1 MQLKGLK
8 SNQLGKL
15 VIVKNDI
22 NKNGI
27 PKSSNIL
34 KSPYMLQIVLLLH

>member
-15 VIVKNDI
+15 VIVKNEMS
-22 NKNGI
+22 KKGI

-34 KSPYMLQIVLLLH
+34 FSF

>member
-8 SNQLGKL
+8 SNHEGKL

-22 NKNGI
+22 SKNGN
-27 PKSSNIL
+27 PKSAIIL
-34 KSPYMLQIVLLLH
+34 FI

>member
-15 VIVKNDI
+15 VIVKNDMS
-22 NKNGI
+22 KKGI
-27 PKSSNIL
+27 PKSSSIIYL
-34 KSPYMLQIVLLLH
+34 YKR